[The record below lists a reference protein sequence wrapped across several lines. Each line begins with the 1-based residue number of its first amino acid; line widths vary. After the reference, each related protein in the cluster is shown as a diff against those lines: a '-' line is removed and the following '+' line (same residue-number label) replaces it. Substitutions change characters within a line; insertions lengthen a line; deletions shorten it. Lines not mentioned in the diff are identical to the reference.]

1 MAFTGSLSGRARE
14 ATFPVTCATGGLTS
28 VLTFGKK
35 LALVNTVRDTGGTV
49 VASGS
54 GGSPV
59 RIAVTVAASTY
70 RVTVTGTG
78 NGSFDLIVSCSA

>member
-1 MAFTGSLSGRARE
+1 V
-14 ATFPVTCATGGLTS
+14 TFPVSCGAGPLAL

-35 LALVNTVRDTGGTV
+35 LTLGYTVRDAGGAV
-49 VASGS
+49 IASGS

-59 RIAVTVAASTY
+59 AIAVTVAASTY

-78 NGSFDLIVSCSA
+78 NGSFDLVVTCAA